1 MLFIVA
7 WIVTAAGSF
16 YAFDI
21 GVTSPRPLV
30 YRKWGARGFLTGV
43 LLLALAFVL
52 MCVQNGDF
60 Q

>member
-7 WIVTAAGSF
+7 WMFIAVGSF

-21 GVTSPRPLV
+21 GVVAQRPLI

-43 LLLALAFVL
+43 LLLGLAFVL